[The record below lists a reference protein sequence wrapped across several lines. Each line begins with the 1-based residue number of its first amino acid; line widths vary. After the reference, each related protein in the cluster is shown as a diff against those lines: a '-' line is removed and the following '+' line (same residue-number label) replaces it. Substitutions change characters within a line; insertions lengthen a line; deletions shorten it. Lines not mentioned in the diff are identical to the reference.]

1 MQKNETI
8 RLRVTDI
15 NNLGCGVGHL
25 ENAGEDTGLTVFVRG
40 GVTGDELEAKV
51 IKVTKNYLVARPEK
65 ILIPSPHRTEED
77 LCTAALGC
85 GGCAYR
91 HITYQH
97 ELELKRGYV
106 ETAFRKA
113 GLSQVKVEEVRH
125 TNTVVG
131 YRNKA
136 QYPVQKMK
144 DGRIGAG
151 FYANSSHR
159 IVPADHCR
167 LQPDVFGEIVSFLRE
182 FADRCGISAYDE
194 ESGKGL
200 LRHIYLREGVKT
212 GEIMLCLVLTSDRLP
227 REQELVDA
235 VTKRFPRIRSLMVNV
250 NRENTN
256 VVLGEK
262 YRLLWGRE
270 WIEDVLCGLTFRI
283 TPQSFYQVNH
293 DSCEL
298 LYGLAKDRAELT
310 GKELLLD
317 LYCGIGSI
325 GLSMADQAGEVLGME
340 IVERAAQSATENAVR
355 NGITNA
361 AFFCGD
367 ASDPQGLLKKA
378 AEARGDLSGA
388 VVVLDPPRKGTTPE
402 LIEGIASH
410 GVPRV
415 VYVSCNPDTLARDC
429 AIFAQFG
436 YEIGDVTPVDLFPRT
451 GHVESVVCLTRRLDN
466 ELRERMN

>member
-1 MQKNETI
+1 MQKNETV

-25 ENAGEDTGLTVFVRG
+25 EDAGEDTGKTVFVRG
-40 GVTGDELEAKV
+40 GVTGDELEAKI
-51 IKVTKNYLVARPEK
+51 IKVTKNYLVARLEK
-65 ILIPSPHRTEED
+65 ILIPSPYRTEED

-91 HITYQH
+91 HITYEH
-97 ELELKRGYV
+97 ELELKRRYV
-106 ETAFRKA
+106 ETAFRKV
-113 GLSQVKVEEVRH
+113 GLSQVAVEDVRH
-125 TNTVVG
+125 TASIVG

-136 QYPVQKMK
+136 QYPVQRGK
-144 DGRIGAG
+144 DGKIYAG

-159 IVPADHCR
+159 IVPADRCR
-167 LQPDVFGEIVSFLRE
+167 LQPAAFGDIVAFLCD
-182 FADRCGISAYDE
+182 FADRHRISAYDE
-194 ESGKGL
+194 ETGKGL

-212 GEIMLCLVLTSDRLP
+212 GEIMLCLVLTADRLSC
-227 REQELVDA
+227 ESILVDA
-235 VTKRFPRIRSLMVNV
+235 VKEKFPQIRSLMINV

-256 VVLGEK
+256 VVLGES

-293 DSCEL
+293 DACEL
-298 LYGLAKDRAELT
+298 LYGLAKERAKLT
-310 GKELLLD
+310 GCELLLD

-325 GLSMADQAGEVLGME
+325 GLSMADRAGEVLGME
-340 IVERAAQSATENAVR
+340 IVERAAQSATENAER
-355 NGITNA
+355 NGIGNA
-361 AFFCGD
+361 SFFCGD

-378 AEARGDLSGA
+378 AEERGCLSQA

-402 LIEGIASH
+402 LIEGIAAYK
-410 GVPRV
+410 VPRV

-429 AIFAQFG
+429 AMFVQYG
-436 YEIGDVTPVDLFPRT
+436 YEIGTVTPVDLFPRT
-451 GHVESVVCLTRRLDN
+451 GHVESVVCLTRTFDD
-466 ELRERMN
+466 